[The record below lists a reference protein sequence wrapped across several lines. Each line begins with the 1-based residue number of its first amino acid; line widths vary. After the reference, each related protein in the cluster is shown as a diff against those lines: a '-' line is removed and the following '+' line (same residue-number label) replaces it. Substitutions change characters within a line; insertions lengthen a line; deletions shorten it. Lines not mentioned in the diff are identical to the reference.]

1 MDVFGDP
8 YFRKPEKLVRFY
20 PIPLAQ
26 LGQVDVFQRSAG
38 GCTADG
44 DYCDYFLRPTAHCTS
59 PARDDGK
66 TTLQFADGTHVLDPR
81 KKV

>member
-1 MDVFGDP
+1 MILGTHILGNLKNWSDSIP
-8 YFRKPEKLVRFY
+8 YHLLSWAKLMSF
-20 PIPLAQ
+20 
-26 LGQVDVFQRSAG
+26 SAG

-66 TTLQFADGTHVLDPR
+66 TTLQFADGTDVLDPR